1 MNRNKLRFIFS
12 EAKEVSIS
20 KERHILFIDKIHQL
34 NKAQQDILLPI
45 IENGILML
53 IGASSHNL
61 SVRLNSAL
69 LSRLVVF
76 EVKRLACQ
84 ALAKIIK
91 RAEIIQNQELKTD
104 KSGRYSLIEM
114 SGGDAK
120 VQINF

>member
-34 NKAQQDILLPI
+34 NKAQQDTLLAI

-53 IGASSHNL
+53 IGACSHNL
-61 SVRLNSAL
+61 SVRLNSAF

>member
-1 MNRNKLRFIFS
+1 
-12 EAKEVSIS
+12 
-20 KERHILFIDKIHQL
+20 
-34 NKAQQDILLPI
+34 
-45 IENGILML
+45 ML